1 MKQSTVCHL
10 QYSIFLHLQS
20 QYHGTFFPGGQE
32 LFMCG
37 WNNKGQLGLGDTQ
50 DRSVLCHV
58 QGLSSVRQVSC
69 GWNHTLVITGNIQSV
84 SNMLSSLT
92 AHEFRNLCPL
102 WEVTQ
107 VYKIPWFVRVFISLI
122 VKEILYQGVVWG
134 VVYELSLRVLLR
146 DLQSMQAWLSH
157 LKSSKEPSNHILT
170 TVKPP
175 LCDHSKCQA

>member
-32 LFMCG
+32 LFVCG

-134 VVYELSLRVLLR
+134 CCVWTEKTVLQHIFSGFCWGSYKVCKR
-146 DLQSMQAWLSH
+146 DCHTSNL
-157 LKSSKEPSNHILT
+157 LKNQVIIY
-170 TVKPP
+170 
-175 LCDHSKCQA
+175 

>member
-134 VVYELSLRVLLR
+134 VVYELKKLFCNMFSQGFV
-146 DLQSMQAWLSH
+146 
-157 LKSSKEPSNHILT
+157 EGLT
-170 TVKPP
+170 KYASVIVTP
-175 LCDHSKCQA
+175 QIF